1 MELSVRGHV
10 VMMKDHFPRQGVR
23 SRVSGDRGTGE
34 EMLADPGNDREFA
47 CRARYEEISDVEHV
61 NIVLCLFGGVILV
74 LNSFSTALQRVS
86 VPAPLAAL
94 VFGIVVGP
102 HGLEVIAPEDFGV
115 KPGIL
120 LEEVARI
127 TLAIALTGV
136 ALRLPHGYW
145 SHNRRWVI
153 PIIGL
158 GMACMWAVA
167 TCVIWTFLDIPFTLA
182 LLIGAIV
189 TPTDPVVSTPIVTGS
204 IAEAQIPSRTRYNIS
219 SESGLNDG
227 LAYLFVFL
235 SLLFFTESAQS
246 AWRQW
251 LSHVLLRE
259 VMLASLLGGICGFLV
274 AKLFVYV
281 TSHDLMEETAY
292 SGFVVALAL
301 FLLGLFKL
309 LDTNAILGVFIAAA
323 VFGQVV
329 PQPDEMQED
338 RESEVINRFFI
349 IPIFILLGL
358 GLPIQEWSTLG
369 VMAPIAM
376 LTALLLRRL
385 ITVWLLR
392 PFYRSLHSKAET
404 LFLSWFAAVGVS
416 ALYYAAVVERET
428 GRSEVFHYVT
438 LAITCSLVVHG
449 LTSTPFGAWLHR
461 HS

>member
-1 MELSVRGHV
+1 M
-10 VMMKDHFPRQGVR
+10 
-23 SRVSGDRGTGE
+23 
-34 EMLADPGNDREFA
+34 
-47 CRARYEEISDVEHV
+47 EHV
-61 NIVLCLFGGVILV
+61 NIVLCLIGGAILL
-74 LNSFSTALQRVS
+74 LNTFSTALQRVS
-86 VPAPLAAL
+86 LPAPLVAL
-94 VFGIVVGP
+94 VFGIVAGP
-102 HGLEVIAPEDFGV
+102 YGLEVIALEDFGV

-120 LEEVARI
+120 LEEAARI

-145 SHNRRWVI
+145 PQNRRWVI

-158 GMACMWAVA
+158 GMACMWAIA
-167 TCVIWTFLDIPFTLA
+167 AGTIWVFLDISFTLA

-204 IAEAQIPSRTRYNIS
+204 IAEEQIPSRARHNIS

-235 SLLFFTESAQS
+235 PLLFLTEPTHT

-251 LSHVLLRE
+251 LTHALLRE
-259 VMLASLLGGICGFLV
+259 VLLGCLLGAISGLLA

-281 TSHDLMEETAY
+281 TSHGLMEEAAY
-292 SGFVVALAL
+292 SGFVIALSL

-309 LDTNAILGVFIAAA
+309 AGTNAILGVFIAAA
-323 VFGQVV
+323 VFGQVI
-329 PQPDEMQED
+329 PQSEEMEED
-338 RESEVINRFFI
+338 REIEVINRFFI

-369 VMAPIAM
+369 MMAPIAM
-376 LTALLLRRL
+376 LSALLLRRL

-392 PFYRSLHSKAET
+392 PFYRPLHSKAET

-416 ALYYAAVVERET
+416 ALYYATVVERET

-438 LAITCSLVVHG
+438 LAITCSLVLHG